1 MKRVIKANAELPAG
15 YLKTNRFNSRVSDN
29 NVLEAIEIAISQKFN
44 QFQSFMD
51 RQMYLTSGTGWTGTV
66 DQYEDGYYIQLEAT
80 RSQFNAFV
88 SGDTVIRKPV
98 NPGKKVASYRVSGD
112 AGHVEFISPPT
123 KYVAPAHDD
132 SRLGEWRQTFN
143 SRTDQ
148 TIYSLST
155 KLGSARV
162 SSFYGDEPEDFGY
175 EVKVYD
181 RRSDLTDTEF
191 FYGEAAKTLA
201 MSYAEDALLGNHE
214 ESVESVTEVNTKR
227 QFAVKPKQNIKAS
240 TDPAQIAD
248 KDRITSGR
256 CNLALQINWNV
267 DPEDADRLINGRCNG
282 EMCGS
287 LPLKNSFVSVD
298 YDNDGVAKSKG
309 YKRGFVVTDTS
320 GHRLYY
326 GICDDMNEN
335 IEYITM
341 RRKK

>member
-1 MKRVIKANAELPAG
+1 MKRVIKVNAELPAG
-15 YLKTNRFNSRVSDN
+15 YLKTNRFNSRISDN

-112 AGHVEFISPPT
+112 AGHVEFISSPT

-132 SRLGEWRQTFN
+132 PRLGEWHQTFN

-214 ESVESVTEVNTKR
+214 ESVESAQEVNMKR
-227 QFAVKPKQNIKAS
+227 QFTISPKQNVKAS
-240 TDPAQIAD
+240 SLGSYVGGRLLTDWTASLLVYGAEESDDYDYEQSFD
-248 KDRITSGR
+248 
-256 CNLALQINWNV
+256 
-267 DPEDADRLINGRCNG
+267 
-282 EMCGS
+282 GS
-287 LPLKNSFVSVD
+287 LNDCLTKLEEYQSIIDSNSIDGYLTLEANNSGEYFEGD
-298 YDNDGVAKSKG
+298 YSQIYEDLEM
-309 YKRGFVVTDTS
+309 RGLV
-320 GHRLYY
+320 
-326 GICDDMNEN
+326 
-335 IEYITM
+335 
-341 RRKK
+341 